1 MKMTVSEFARLTGV
15 SVRTLHYYDEI
26 GLLAPGFVDAENG
39 YRFYD
44 AKSLSRMQEILFYR
58 ELDFSLGAIA
68 EILSSPEYDR
78 KSALKEQRQLLIAKK
93 QRLERLIGA
102 IDDAVNDKAEG
113 DTAMN
118 AFANHEYESRRAE
131 YAAEAKKR
139 WGHTEAYKE
148 SEKRASS
155 PEARKNA
162 MQGMEDIM
170 EEFARCM
177 QSGAS
182 PADDKAQALVKK
194 WQDHISA
201 SFYTCTNEIL
211 KGLGEMYSCDER
223 FKNNIDKHAEGT
235 AAFMTEAI
243 RVFCGE

>member
-1 MKMTVSEFARLTGV
+1 MKMTVSEFAHLTGV

-26 GLLAPGFVDAENG
+26 GLLVPCFVDRATG
-39 YRFYD
+39 YRFCD
-44 AKSLSRMQEILFYR
+44 EESLSRMQQILFYR

-68 EILSSPEYDR
+68 GILSSPDYDR
-78 KSALKEQRQLLIAKK
+78 RNALREQRRLLELKK
-93 QRLERLIGA
+93 QRLEKLIGA
-102 IDDAVNDKAEG
+102 IDDAMNDRTEG
-113 DTAMN
+113 DTAMT
-118 AFANHEYESRRAE
+118 AFVNNEYENHRAE
-131 YAAEAKKR
+131 YAAEAKAR

-201 SFYTCTNEIL
+201 SFYTCTTESL

-223 FKNNIDKHAEGT
+223 FKKNIDKHAEGT
-235 AAFMTEAI
+235 AVFMTEAI
-243 RVFCGE
+243 RVFCRE